1 MKRSNTQ
8 RTNTEVKYIP
18 AEEEAQG
25 VIQILVPIYNEGKNV
40 CVLYDRLLAENI
52 HFDLLQFIYDLDE
65 DITLPLIAK
74 LRESDVRVQAIKN
87 QFGPGILN
95 ALRWGFSHCF
105 SGPIIVLMGDNS
117 DKLAIVP
124 EMIEL
129 WKKGATMV
137 CPSRYMKGG
146 KQHGGGLLKS
156 SLSRVAG
163 LSLKLLGFPTADPTN
178 NFKLYDGTWLRQ
190 QNIESAGG
198 FEVAL
203 ELTYKAFCGGHS
215 IVELPTVWQDRTQGQ
230 SRFRLMKWLPHY
242 LRWYFKAVRSLAW
255 RRLLK

>member
-1 MKRSNTQ
+1 MKLSNTK
-8 RTNTEVKYIP
+8 RTNTEVSYIP
-18 AEEEAQG
+18 SDQEGQG
-25 VIQILVPIYNEGKNV
+25 CIQIVVPIYNEGKNV
-40 CVLYDRLLAENI
+40 CVLYDGLLAENI
-52 HFDLLQFIYDLDE
+52 PFDLLQFIYDVDQ
-65 DITLPLIAK
+65 DITLPFVTK
-74 LRESDVRVQAIKN
+74 LRESDSRVQAVKN

-95 ALRWGFSHCF
+95 ALRWGFSHCEP
-105 SGPIIVLMGDNS
+105 GPIIVLMGDNS
-117 DKLAIVP
+117 DKLSIIP
-124 EMIEL
+124 EMTEL

-146 KQHGGGLLKS
+146 KQYGGGLLKS
-156 SLSRVAG
+156 NLSRTAG

-190 QNIESAGG
+190 QSIESTGG

-215 IVELPTVWQDRTQGQ
+215 VVELPTVWQDRTLGQ

-242 LRWYFKAVRSLAW
+242 LRWYLKAVGSLAW